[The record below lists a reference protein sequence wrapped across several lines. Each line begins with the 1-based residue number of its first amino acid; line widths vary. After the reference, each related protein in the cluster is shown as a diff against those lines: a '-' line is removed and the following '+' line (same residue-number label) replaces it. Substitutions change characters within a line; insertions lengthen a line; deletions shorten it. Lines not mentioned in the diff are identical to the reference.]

1 MDRMNTFDEEGLRVF
16 TKCAEYKEYM
26 SGLHDDIKDKGKNP
40 VPFDA
45 MTLEDLGKKDKNYI
59 LNVVNQM
66 GLTDN
71 KSDIRIMY
79 ANGYGFSWSDLET
92 VAKFNGFIKET
103 GTKIKVQYSL
113 PPKIEDP
120 EKINLQNEIFLAK
133 KNKRKVQKMLITIG
147 EEDSEKLDKFV
158 AENTVKGD
166 RQGAKYCQAILI
178 HHILSSGLEKF
189 T

>member
-1 MDRMNTFDEEGLRVF
+1 
-16 TKCAEYKEYM
+16 
-26 SGLHDDIKDKGKNP
+26 
-40 VPFDA
+40 
-45 MTLEDLGKKDKNYI
+45 
-59 LNVVNQM
+59 
-66 GLTDN
+66 
-71 KSDIRIMY
+71 MY